1 MAVTYDK
8 AYKLLALQEKI
19 SNSKAKELIDRGV
32 VKVGDKKV
40 LIARGEIRTDTR
52 FTIKEIN
59 KIRVI
64 FQDKDILVVDKP
76 AFLTAEEVMKKF
88 EGAILLNRLDKETSG
103 VMMFAKNE
111 EFQKKAIKE
120 FQSNRVYKEYV
131 AVVEGKVIDE
141 IEIDK
146 PILTTKDRGTAKSKI
161 DMKRGKPAKTTI
173 YPLLVEGNK
182 SKIKVVIESGRTHQ
196 IRVHLNSIGFPILGD
211 AVYGRTASNINR
223 VLLHSKVTK
232 IFDYTFE
239 APEPKEF
246 KVYDFNE

>member
-76 AFLTAEEVMKKF
+76 AFLTAEEVMKKY

-120 FQSNRVYKEYV
+120 FQANRVYKEYV

-161 DMKRGKPAKTTI
+161 DMKRGKPAKTTV

-232 IFDYTFE
+232 IFDYIFE